1 MPAGEGADMS
11 ELQAQPAP
19 DLGGGG
25 AGRGGRP
32 HVRIGYR
39 ILR

>member
-19 DLGGGG
+19 DLGVEGPGVVG
-25 AGRGGRP
+25 SPMCGSD
-32 HVRIGYR
+32 IES
-39 ILR
+39 